1 MASAL
6 STIETKARR
15 HLLETTASFWSS
27 AELIDIVNLGIKDL
41 WRAIVDLHQEHF
53 LIVDTTNVSISA
65 SATQMTGV
73 PSNVYRVHLIEPE
86 DTTSGGSYKGVSFV
100 PRDYNSPNSI
110 AARTQTGQDPTQ
122 SQVIYYALTQQGPPV
137 SAPVILVDPV
147 LTTAM
152 PVGSIRLVYVPTLD
166 DVVAAQNNPIPGE
179 SDQALIAWTVAFA
192 RAKEREDRSPDANWL
207 AVYAT
212 EKQSLLTSLTPRQ
225 TQEPEFVEAIFESL
239 W

>member
-53 LIVDTTNVSISA
+53 LIVDTTSLSIPTSA
-65 SATQMTGV
+65 GSMNGV
-73 PSNVYRVHLIEPE
+73 PANCYRVHLIEPT
-86 DTTSGGSYKGVSFV
+86 DTTTTGTYKGVAFV

-122 SQVIYYALTQQGPPV
+122 AQVIYYALTQQGPPV
-137 SAPVILVDPV
+137 SAPKILVDPQ

-152 PVGSIRLVYVPTLD
+152 AAGSIRLVYVPTLE

-192 RAKEREDRSPDANWL
+192 RAKEREDRSPDPNWL

-225 TQEPEFVEAIFESL
+225 TQEPAFVEAIFESL